1 MVLMSNKA
9 APPLHRIIKTPLI
22 AVQDEGALVVPPAF
36 AARGQPLSGGNG
48 ADRLSYDGMRP
59 CESDLLVG

>member
-1 MVLMSNKA
+1 MNRKA
-9 APPLHRIIKTPLI
+9 PSPL
-22 AVQDEGALVVPPAF
+22 QDEGALVVPPAF

-59 CESDLLVG
+59 CESDLLMDFY